1 MKCSTNFISMSGF
14 VSSNDKGEIECPVC
28 GKMFKAADEHSYKI
42 GKNRN
47 KLVCTYSC
55 MRKWE
60 KGEVKKP
67 KRTPKKTTSRTP
79 TTRQYNPREGKA
91 VRIVETGEVFPSAYA
106 CGKHLDTYGSN
117 IRYALKTGNG
127 FNGYH
132 FERVKEGENNG

>member
-14 VSSNDKGEIECPVC
+14 MSSNDKGEIECPVC
-28 GKMFKAADEHSYKI
+28 GEMFKAADEHSYKI

-67 KRTPKKTTSRTP
+67 KKPQRKTPVK
-79 TTRQYNPREGKA
+79 RQYNAREGVA
-91 VRIVETGEVFPSAYA
+91 VRIIETGETFKSIYE
-106 CGKHLDTYGSN
+106 CSKHLQTYSAN
-117 IRYALKTGNG
+117 IRYSLKTGNG
-127 FNGYH
+127 YKGYH
-132 FERVKEGENNG
+132 FEKVKEGANNG